1 MFEEFGDRAW
11 PRAKRF
17 YREQWLFFNRFLRK
31 YFLLALTVFLV
42 FSVAGFIFYAARPER
57 AGRDVRALAERLA
70 GGLPPD
76 ASPGWLFLHLF
87 WNNFRAAA
95 LGLAVGIIPFL
106 SLPAVGAAANGIALG
121 LVAAFAGQAESLG
134 TARLAAGIL
143 PHGILELPAVWLADA
158 MGIFLCLEIGRRIR
172 KPKRAAFGVLSDP
185 NGLASPET
193 ALPADPRDDI
203 FLGDLVVTF
212 GAVVVPLL
220 LVAAA
225 VEAFVTPL
233 LLGRLG

>member
-42 FSVAGFIFYAARPER
+42 FSVAGFVFYAARPER
-57 AGRDVRALAERLA
+57 AGRDVKALAERLA

-95 LGLAVGIIPFL
+95 LGAALGIIPFL
-106 SLPAVGAAANGIALG
+106 FLPMIGAAANGTALG

-134 TARLAAGIL
+134 AGKLAAGIL
-143 PHGILELPAVWLADA
+143 PHGILELPAVWLAEA
-158 MGIFLCLEIGRRIR
+158 LGIFLCVEIGRRIR
-172 KPKRAAFGVLSDP
+172 RPRRQSVV
-185 NGLASPET
+185 GLADSTGLGSPDS
-193 ALPADPRDDI
+193 AVPADPRDDV

-212 GAVVVPLL
+212 GAVVVPML

-225 VEAFVTPL
+225 VEAFVTPFV
-233 LLGRLG
+233 LGRLG